1 MINLINIDQNNQKD
15 QLFKKLKFSFIYDL
29 FLIMLLE
36 LWRYYGLCDTER
48 IMASEEKLLIKAP
61 RSHKDGHLFVVSETA
76 VDWIEQYQHF
86 KGVTKSIIELL
97 NLISLR
103 GFRSKDGL
111 VSTTELIE
119 ATDGQLTRAAIQQRL
134 RTAVAIGLFKQIPVR
149 FEEGLAGKTMLH
161 QFVNPNQLISVLG
174 STSLITESVKQSEK
188 RKRSK
193 ALAQTQVNQ
202 RLLHEHGLNT
212 PPAMKDEA
220 EQFVVSPTNW
230 AGIIDQA
237 LAPPRTR
244 KSYQKSM
251 VSISGTRA
259 VIETRSSKNIMTV
272 DDLMTLFALFTL
284 TVQYHDHHQEDYQLN
299 AKYVPNKT
307 PLYITDILSLRG
319 KKDSGPARDSIRD
332 SIDRIEFTDF
342 QLHELTGRWLSE
354 NMPEGF
360 KSDRFRFLARTITA
374 SEEAPTEGSDGEIR
388 IKPNLYILVWEPSF
402 FEELMTK
409 DYFFLF
415 PPEIL
420 KQHTL
425 VFQLYSY
432 FRSRMSRRHTDTMML
447 SELNQKLARNIEWRR
462 FSMDLIR
469 ELRRLSN
476 DQNKIGDFNV
486 NLWGYHL
493 TISELIE
500 QDKVLDYQVAI
511 KCDVEEVLRYS
522 RAKTTNAGKRNMA
535 PTLPNPLR
543 NEMVS
548 KQRLQELSEIIDGE
562 FEPIQRKPSTPRGRL
577 GRRVKLRKHL
587 VEINADEITITLS
600 KYTSAEAL
608 ERSITAL
615 AAMTGHAPSSIRE
628 ECQELIDKLDW
639 LKVDDCV
646 VPYSTLSKVIELY
659 NTQHRN
665 KHLSIERLISG
676 LAVRRKV
683 CKLVYEEHID
693 DSVFR
698 ALDEVAI
705 GI

>member
-1 MINLINIDQNNQKD
+1 MTGN
-15 QLFKKLKFSFIYDL
+15 
-29 FLIMLLE
+29 
-36 LWRYYGLCDTER
+36 
-48 IMASEEKLLIKAP
+48 EKILIKAP
-61 RSHKDGHLFVVSETA
+61 RSHKDGHLFEVSESSA
-76 VDWIEQYQHF
+76 DWVEQYQHF
-86 KGVTKSIIELL
+86 KGVTKSILELL

-103 GFRSKDGL
+103 GFSSKDGF
-111 VSTTELIE
+111 VSTTEIVG
-119 ATDGQLTRAAIQQRL
+119 ATDGHLTRAALQQRL
-134 RTAVAIGLFKQIPVR
+134 RAAVNIGLFTQTPVR

-161 QFVNPNQLISVLG
+161 KFVNPNQLISVLG
-174 STSLITESVKQSEK
+174 ATSLVTEKVRQSEK
-188 RKRSK
+188 QKRSK
-193 ALAQTQVNQ
+193 ALAQTQVNK
-202 RLLHEHGLNT
+202 RLLNEHGLNT
-212 PPAMKDEA
+212 PPMMKDEA
-220 EQFVVSPTNW
+220 DQFIVSPTNW

-251 VSISGTRA
+251 VSISGTKA

-284 TVQYHDHHQEDYQLN
+284 TVQYHDHHKDQYQMDSVH
-299 AKYVPNKT
+299 VPNKT

-360 KSDRFRFLARTITA
+360 KSDRFRFIARTITA
-374 SEEAPTEGSDGEIR
+374 SEEAPVEGADGEIR

-402 FEELMTK
+402 YEELLTR

-432 FRSRMSRRHTDTMML
+432 FRSRMVRRHTDCMLL

-469 ELRRLSN
+469 ELKRLS
-476 DQNKIGDFNV
+476 DGKGAEDLFVV

-493 TISELIE
+493 TIETVIE
-500 QDKVLDYQVAI
+500 NGKVMDYQVDI

-522 RAKTTNAGKRNMA
+522 RARTTNAGKRNMA

-543 NEMVS
+543 NELVTR
-548 KQRLQELSEIIDGE
+548 QQLDELSGIIDGE
-562 FEPIQRKPSTPRGRL
+562 FEPIQRKAPSPRGNL
-577 GRRVKLRKHL
+577 GRRVKQKKHL

-600 KYTSAEAL
+600 KYTSPEAL

-615 AAMTGHAPSSIRE
+615 SAMTGHSYASIKE
-628 ECQELIDKLDW
+628 ECSEFIDKLDW
-639 LKVDDCV
+639 LRVEDDPI
-646 VPYSTLSKVIELY
+646 PYETLSKTVELF
-659 NTQHRN
+659 NGQN
-665 KHLSIERLISG
+665 NVKHLTIERLIAG

-683 CKLVYEEHID
+683 CRQIFEGHMDEM
-693 DSVFR
+693 VFR
-698 ALDEVAI
+698 ALDEMAI
-705 GI
+705 

>member
-1 MINLINIDQNNQKD
+1 MKP
-15 QLFKKLKFSFIYDL
+15 
-29 FLIMLLE
+29 
-36 LWRYYGLCDTER
+36 
-48 IMASEEKLLIKAP
+48 EEKLLIKA
-61 RSHKDGHLFVVSETA
+61 RSHKDGHLFEVSESA
-76 VDWIEQYQHF
+76 VEWIEQYQHF
-86 KGVTKSIIELL
+86 KGVTKSIVELL

-103 GFRSKDGL
+103 GFSSKDGY
-111 VSTTELIE
+111 VSTTEIVE
-119 ATDGQLTRAAIQQRL
+119 STDGQVTRAALQQRL
-134 RTAVAIGLFKQIPVR
+134 RAAVNIGLFTQIPVR

-161 QFVNPNQLISVLG
+161 RFVNPNQLISVLG
-174 STSLITESVKQSEK
+174 ATSLVTESVKQNEK
-188 RKRSK
+188 QKRSK
-193 ALAQTQVNQ
+193 ALAQTQVNK
-202 RLLHEHGLNT
+202 RLLNEHGLNT
-212 PPAMKDEA
+212 PPSMKDEA
-220 EQFVVSPTNW
+220 DQFIVSPTNW

-284 TVQYHDHHQEDYQLN
+284 TVQYHDHHQEDYQLD
-299 AKYVPNKT
+299 AKHTPNKT

-374 SEEAPTEGSDGEIR
+374 SEEAPTEGADGEIR

-402 FEELMTK
+402 YEELLTR

-432 FRSRMSRRHTDTMML
+432 FRSRMARRHSDCLLL
-447 SELNQKLARNIEWRR
+447 SELNQKLARNIDWRR

-469 ELRRLSN
+469 ELRKLGEADTN
-476 DQNKIGDFNV
+476 AEIFTV

-493 TISELIE
+493 TISSMIE
-500 QDKVLDYQVAI
+500 KGKVTDYQVDI
-511 KCDVEEVLRYS
+511 KCNAEEVLRYS
-522 RAKTTNAGKRNMA
+522 RARTTNAGKRNMA

-548 KQRLQELSEIIDGE
+548 KQKLDELAEIIDGE
-562 FEPIQRKPSTPRGRL
+562 FEPIQRKAPSPRGKL
-577 GRRVKLRKHL
+577 GRRVKLKKHS

-600 KYTSAEAL
+600 KYTSPEAL

-615 AAMTGHAPSSIRE
+615 SAMTGHSHNSIKE
-628 ECQELIDKLDW
+628 ECSELIEKLDW
-639 LKVDDCV
+639 LRVGEEV
-646 VPYSTLSKVIELY
+646 VQYETLSKMIELY
-659 NTQHRN
+659 NDRHSN

-683 CKLVYEEHID
+683 CKQVLEGHLD
-693 DSVFR
+693 DTVFR

-705 GI
+705 GN

>member
-1 MINLINIDQNNQKD
+1 MSTDDKI
-15 QLFKKLKFSFIYDL
+15 
-29 FLIMLLE
+29 
-36 LWRYYGLCDTER
+36 
-48 IMASEEKLLIKAP
+48 LIKLP
-61 RSHKDGHLFVVSETA
+61 RTHKGGHLFQVSEPA
-76 VDWIEQYQHF
+76 IEWIEQYPHF
-86 KGVTKSIIELL
+86 KGVTKSIVELL
-97 NLISLR
+97 NLIALQ
-103 GFRSKDGL
+103 GLRSKDGY
-111 VSTTELIE
+111 VSTTELID
-119 ATDGQLTRAAIQQRL
+119 ATEGVLTRAAIQQRL
-134 RTAVAIGLFKQIPVR
+134 RAAVSIGLFTQHRVK

-161 QFVNPNQLISVLG
+161 RFVNPNLLISALG
-174 STSLITESVKQSEK
+174 STSLVTETAKQTEK
-188 RKRSK
+188 QKRSK
-193 ALAQTQVNQ
+193 ALAQTQVNR
-202 RLLHEHGLNT
+202 RLLTEHGLNT

-220 EQFVVSPTNW
+220 DQFVVSPTNW

-244 KSYQKSM
+244 KNYQKSL

-284 TVQYHDHHQEDYQLN
+284 TVQYHDHHREAYQLHGV
-299 AKYVPNKT
+299 AAPNKT

-374 SEEAPTEGSDGEIR
+374 SEEAPTENADGEIR

-402 FEELMTK
+402 YEELMTR

-415 PPEIL
+415 PPEVL

-432 FRSRMSRRHTDTMML
+432 FRSRMSRRHTDTMLL

-469 ELRRLSN
+469 ELKKLSKGEGS
-476 DQNKIGDFNV
+476 DDHFLV

-493 TISELIE
+493 TIETINE
-500 QDKVLDYQVAI
+500 NDKVIDYQVDI
-511 KCDVEEVLRYS
+511 KCDVEEVLRFC
-522 RAKTTNAGKRNMA
+522 RARTTNAGKRNMA

-543 NEMVS
+543 NEMVT
-548 KQRLQELSEIIDGE
+548 KQQLDELSTVIDGE
-562 FEPIQRKPSTPRGRL
+562 FEPIQRKTGASKGKL
-577 GRRVKLRKHL
+577 GRRVKQRKHL
-587 VEINADEITITLS
+587 VEINADEITITLT
-600 KYTSAEAL
+600 KYTSQEAL

-615 AAMTGHAPSSIRE
+615 SAMTGHSPTSIKE
-628 ECQELIDKLDW
+628 ECQGLIEKLDW
-639 LKVDDCV
+639 LKVKDQV
-646 VPYSTLSKVIELY
+646 LPYETLSQLVELY
-659 NTQHRN
+659 NKQSDA
-665 KHLSIERLISG
+665 KHLTIERLIAG

-683 CKLVYEEHID
+683 CKQVLDGHLDEA
-693 DSVFR
+693 VFR
-698 ALDEVAI
+698 ALDEMSA
-705 GI
+705 

>member
-1 MINLINIDQNNQKD
+1 MK
-15 QLFKKLKFSFIYDL
+15 
-29 FLIMLLE
+29 
-36 LWRYYGLCDTER
+36 
-48 IMASEEKLLIKAP
+48 SENKILIKAP
-61 RSHKDGHLFVVSETA
+61 RSHKDGHLFEVSDSA
-76 VDWIEQYQHF
+76 IDWIEQYQHF
-86 KGVTKSIIELL
+86 KGVTKSILELL
-97 NLISLR
+97 NLISLQ
-103 GFRSKDGL
+103 GFSTKDGY
-111 VSTTELIE
+111 VSTTDLVD
-119 ATDGQLTRAAIQQRL
+119 ATGGQLTRAAIQQRL
-134 RTAVAIGLFKQIPVR
+134 RAAVNIGLFSQVPVK

-161 QFVNPNQLISVLG
+161 RFVNPSQLISVLG
-174 STSLITESVKQSEK
+174 ASSLVTETVKQTK
-188 RKRSK
+188 KKKRSK
-193 ALAQTQVNQ
+193 ALAQTKVNK
-202 RLLHEHGLNT
+202 LLLNEHGLNT
-212 PPAMKDEA
+212 PPAMRDEA
-220 EQFVVSPTNW
+220 DQFIVSPTNW

-244 KSYQKSM
+244 KNYQKSM

-284 TVQYHDHHQEDYQLN
+284 TVQYHEHHQIDYQLN
-299 AKYVPNKT
+299 AKQVPNKT

-360 KSDRFRFLARTITA
+360 KSDRFRFIARTITA
-374 SEEAPTEGSDGEIR
+374 SEEAPSEGADGAIR

-402 FEELMTK
+402 YEELLTR

-432 FRSRMSRRHTDTMML
+432 FRSRMARRHTDSLLL

-469 ELRRLSN
+469 ELKKLSKGKGTE
-476 DQNKIGDFNV
+476 DIFVV

-493 TISELIE
+493 TITELE
-500 QDKVLDYQVAI
+500 GKMGDYQVDI

-522 RAKTTNAGKRNMA
+522 RARTTNAGKRNMA

-543 NEMVS
+543 NEMIT
-548 KQRLQELSEIIDGE
+548 KQQLEEFSEIIDGE
-562 FEPIQRKPSTPRGRL
+562 FEPIQRKKTSSKGKL
-577 GRRVKLRKHL
+577 GRRVKQKKHS
-587 VEINADEITITLS
+587 VEINADELTITLT
-600 KYTSAEAL
+600 KYTSPEAL

-615 AAMTGHAPSSIRE
+615 SAMTGHSHHSIQE
-628 ECQELIDKLDW
+628 ECHELLEKLDW
-639 LKVDDCV
+639 LRVDGEV
-646 VPYSTLSKVIELY
+646 LPYETLSKTIELY
-659 NTQHRN
+659 NAHQEN

-676 LAVRRKV
+676 LAIRRKV
-683 CKLVYEEHID
+683 CKQVFEGHID
-693 DSVFR
+693 DSVYR
-698 ALDEVAI
+698 VLDEISV
-705 GI
+705 

>member
-1 MINLINIDQNNQKD
+1 MTGN
-15 QLFKKLKFSFIYDL
+15 
-29 FLIMLLE
+29 
-36 LWRYYGLCDTER
+36 
-48 IMASEEKLLIKAP
+48 EKILIKAP
-61 RSHKDGHLFVVSETA
+61 RSHKDGHLFEVSESSA
-76 VDWIEQYQHF
+76 DWVEQYQHF
-86 KGVTKSIIELL
+86 KGVTKSILELL

-103 GFRSKDGL
+103 GFSSKDGF
-111 VSTTELIE
+111 VSTTEIVG
-119 ATDGQLTRAAIQQRL
+119 ATDGQLTRAALQQRL
-134 RTAVAIGLFKQIPVR
+134 RAAVNIGLFTQTPVR

-161 QFVNPNQLISVLG
+161 KFVNPNQLISVLG
-174 STSLITESVKQSEK
+174 ATSLVTEKVRQSEK
-188 RKRSK
+188 QKRSK
-193 ALAQTQVNQ
+193 ALAQTQVNK
-202 RLLHEHGLNT
+202 RLLNEHGLNT
-212 PPAMKDEA
+212 PPMMKDEA
-220 EQFVVSPTNW
+220 DQFIVSPTNW

-251 VSISGTRA
+251 VSISGTKA

-284 TVQYHDHHQEDYQLN
+284 TVQYHDHHKDQYQMDSVH
-299 AKYVPNKT
+299 VPNKT

-360 KSDRFRFLARTITA
+360 KSDRFRFIARTITA
-374 SEEAPTEGSDGEIR
+374 SEEAPVEGADGEIR

-402 FEELMTK
+402 YEELLTR

-432 FRSRMSRRHTDTMML
+432 FRSRMVRRHTDCMLL

-469 ELRRLSN
+469 ELKRLS
-476 DQNKIGDFNV
+476 DGKGAEDLFVV

-493 TISELIE
+493 TIETVIE
-500 QDKVLDYQVAI
+500 NGKVMDYQVDI

-522 RAKTTNAGKRNMA
+522 RARTTNAGKRNMA

-543 NEMVS
+543 NELVTR
-548 KQRLQELSEIIDGE
+548 QQLDELSGIIDGE
-562 FEPIQRKPSTPRGRL
+562 FEPIQRKAPSPRGNL
-577 GRRVKLRKHL
+577 GRRVKQKKHL

-600 KYTSAEAL
+600 KYTSPEAL

-615 AAMTGHAPSSIRE
+615 SAMTGHSYASIKE
-628 ECQELIDKLDW
+628 ECSEFIDKLDW
-639 LKVDDCV
+639 LRVEDDPI
-646 VPYSTLSKVIELY
+646 PYETLSKTVELF
-659 NTQHRN
+659 NGQN
-665 KHLSIERLISG
+665 NVKHLTIERLIAG

-683 CKLVYEEHID
+683 CRQIFEGHMDEM
-693 DSVFR
+693 VFR
-698 ALDEVAI
+698 ALDEMAI
-705 GI
+705 

>member
-1 MINLINIDQNNQKD
+1 M
-15 QLFKKLKFSFIYDL
+15 S
-29 FLIMLLE
+29 
-36 LWRYYGLCDTER
+36 
-48 IMASEEKLLIKAP
+48 SEEKVLIKAP
-61 RSHKDGHLFVVSETA
+61 RSHKDGHLFAVSETA

-86 KGVTKSIIELL
+86 KGVTKSIVELL

-103 GFRSKDGL
+103 GFRSQDGY

-134 RTAVAIGLFKQIPVR
+134 RAAVNIGLFSQIPVR

-161 QFVNPNQLISVLG
+161 KFVNPNQLISVLG
-174 STSLITESVKQSEK
+174 STSLVTESVKQTEK
-188 RKRSK
+188 KKRSK
-193 ALAQTQVNQ
+193 ALAQTQVNK
-202 RLLHEHGLNT
+202 RLLNEHGLNT

-220 EQFVVSPTNW
+220 DQFVVSPTNW

-244 KSYQKSM
+244 KNYQKSM

-284 TVQYHDHHQEDYQLN
+284 TVQYHDHHQEDYQLD
-299 AKYVPNKT
+299 AKQAPNKT

-374 SEEAPTEGSDGEIR
+374 SEEAPTEGADGEIR

-402 FEELMTK
+402 YEELLTR

-432 FRSRMSRRHTDTMML
+432 FRSRMARRHTDTMLL

-469 ELRRLSN
+469 ELKKLSEGKGT
-476 DQNKIGDFNV
+476 DDLFAV

-493 TISELIE
+493 MIKTILEKG
-500 QDKVLDYQVAI
+500 KVKDYEVDI

-522 RAKTTNAGKRNMA
+522 RARTTNAGKRNMA

-548 KQRLQELSEIIDGE
+548 KQKLEELSEIIDGE
-562 FEPIQRKPSTPRGRL
+562 FEPIQRKSPSPRGKL

-600 KYTSAEAL
+600 KYTSPEAL

-615 AAMTGHAPSSIRE
+615 AAMTGHSYSSINE
-628 ECQELIDKLDW
+628 ECVELIDKLDY
-639 LKVDDCV
+639 LRVGEAAL
-646 VPYSTLSKVIELY
+646 PYETLSKVIELY
-659 NTQHRN
+659 NSQSEN

-683 CKLVYEEHID
+683 CKQVFDGHLDET
-693 DSVFR
+693 VFR
-698 ALDEVAI
+698 ALDEVAV
-705 GI
+705 

>member
-1 MINLINIDQNNQKD
+1 MKP
-15 QLFKKLKFSFIYDL
+15 
-29 FLIMLLE
+29 
-36 LWRYYGLCDTER
+36 
-48 IMASEEKLLIKAP
+48 EEKLLIKA
-61 RSHKDGHLFVVSETA
+61 RSHKDGHLFEVSETA
-76 VDWIEQYQHF
+76 VEWIEQYQHF
-86 KGVTKSIIELL
+86 KGVTKSIVELL

-103 GFRSKDGL
+103 GFSSKDGY
-111 VSTTELIE
+111 VSTTEIIE
-119 ATDGQLTRAAIQQRL
+119 STDGQVTRAALQQRL
-134 RTAVAIGLFKQIPVR
+134 RAAVNIGLFKQLPVR

-161 QFVNPNQLISVLG
+161 RFVNPNQLISVLG
-174 STSLITESVKQSEK
+174 ATSLVTESVKQNEK
-188 RKRSK
+188 QKRSK
-193 ALAQTQVNQ
+193 ALAQTKVNK
-202 RLLHEHGLNT
+202 RLLNEHGLNT
-212 PPAMKDEA
+212 PPTMKDEA
-220 EQFVVSPTNW
+220 DQFIVSPTNW

-284 TVQYHDHHQEDYQLN
+284 TVQYHDHHQDDYHLD
-299 AKYVPNKT
+299 AKHTPNKT

-402 FEELMTK
+402 YEELLTR

-425 VFQLYSY
+425 VFQMYSY
-432 FRSRMSRRHTDTMML
+432 FRSRMARRHTDCMLL
-447 SELNQKLARNIEWRR
+447 SELNQKLARNIDWRR

-469 ELRRLSN
+469 ELRKLGEVGEQE
-476 DQNKIGDFNV
+476 DTFLV

-493 TISELIE
+493 TITSLIE
-500 QDKVLDYQVAI
+500 KGKTTDYQVDI
-511 KCDVEEVLRYS
+511 KCNVEEVLRYS
-522 RAKTTNAGKRNMA
+522 RARTTNAGKRNMA

-548 KQRLQELSEIIDGE
+548 KQKLEELSEI
-562 FEPIQRKPSTPRGRL
+562 
-577 GRRVKLRKHL
+577 
-587 VEINADEITITLS
+587 
-600 KYTSAEAL
+600 
-608 ERSITAL
+608 
-615 AAMTGHAPSSIRE
+615 
-628 ECQELIDKLDW
+628 
-639 LKVDDCV
+639 
-646 VPYSTLSKVIELY
+646 
-659 NTQHRN
+659 
-665 KHLSIERLISG
+665 
-676 LAVRRKV
+676 
-683 CKLVYEEHID
+683 
-693 DSVFR
+693 
-698 ALDEVAI
+698 
-705 GI
+705 

>member
-1 MINLINIDQNNQKD
+1 MTANDKI
-15 QLFKKLKFSFIYDL
+15 
-29 FLIMLLE
+29 
-36 LWRYYGLCDTER
+36 
-48 IMASEEKLLIKAP
+48 LIKSP
-61 RSHKDGHLFVVSETA
+61 RNHKDGHLFQVSEA
-76 VDWIEQYQHF
+76 IIDWVEQYQHF
-86 KGVTKSIIELL
+86 KGVTKSIVELL
-97 NLISLR
+97 NLISLK
-103 GFRSKDGL
+103 GLSSKDGL

-134 RTAVAIGLFKQIPVR
+134 RAAVNIGLFTQIPVK

-161 QFVNPNQLISVLG
+161 KFVNPSQLISILG
-174 STSLITESVKQSEK
+174 STSLVTESVKQTEK
-188 RKRSK
+188 QKRSK

-202 RLLHEHGLNT
+202 RLLHEHGLNN

-220 EQFVVSPTNW
+220 DQFVVSPTNW

-244 KSYQKSM
+244 KNYQKSM
-251 VSISGTRA
+251 VYISGTKA

-284 TVQYHDHHQEDYQLN
+284 TVQYHDHHREEYHLN
-299 AKYVPNKT
+299 AKQIPNKT

-342 QLHELTGRWLSE
+342 QLHELAGRWLSE

-374 SEEAPTEGSDGEIR
+374 SEEAPVEGNDGRIH

-402 FEELMTK
+402 YEELLTR

-432 FRSRMSRRHTDTMML
+432 FRSRMARRHTESMLL

-469 ELRRLSN
+469 ELKKLSEGG
-476 DQNKIGDFNV
+476 GDGPIFIV

-493 TISELIE
+493 TLTPL
-500 QDKVLDYQVAI
+500 QAKDKIADYQVDI
-511 KCDVEEVLRYS
+511 KCDAEEVLRFS
-522 RAKTTNAGKRNMA
+522 RARTTNAGKRNMA

-543 NEMVS
+543 HEMVS
-548 KQRLQELSEIIDGE
+548 KQQLNELSSIIDGE
-562 FEPIQRKPSTPRGRL
+562 FEPIQKKAPSPRGNL

-587 VEINADEITITLS
+587 VEINADEFTITLS
-600 KYTSAEAL
+600 KYTSSEAL
-608 ERSITAL
+608 ERSIAAL
-615 AAMTGHAPSSIRE
+615 SAMTGHPPSSVKE
-628 ECQELIDKLDW
+628 ECLELIKKLEW
-639 LKVDDCV
+639 LKVGNETIS
-646 VPYSTLSKVIELY
+646 YEMLSQVIELY
-659 NTQHRN
+659 NNQYSNR
-665 KHLSIERLISG
+665 HLSIERLIAA

-683 CKLVYEEHID
+683 CKQILEGHMDET
-693 DSVFR
+693 VFN
-698 ALDEVAI
+698 ALDEASLEI
-705 GI
+705 

>member
-1 MINLINIDQNNQKD
+1 MQK
-15 QLFKKLKFSFIYDL
+15 I
-29 FLIMLLE
+29 
-36 LWRYYGLCDTER
+36 
-48 IMASEEKLLIKAP
+48 LIKAP
-61 RSHKDGHLFVVSETA
+61 RSHKDGHMFEVSEAA
-76 VDWIEQYQHF
+76 VDWIEQYQYF

-103 GFRSKDGL
+103 SFTSKDGY
-111 VSTTELIE
+111 VSTTDIVE
-119 ATDGQLTRAAIQQRL
+119 ATEGQLTRAALQQRL
-134 RTAVAIGLFKQIPVR
+134 RAAVNIGLFSQTPVR

-161 QFVNPNQLISVLG
+161 KFVNPNQLISVLG
-174 STSLITESVKQSEK
+174 ATSLITESAKFNEKQ
-188 RKRSK
+188 KRSK
-193 ALAQTQVNQ
+193 ALAQTKVNK
-202 RLLHEHGLNT
+202 RLLNEHGLNT
-212 PPAMKDEA
+212 PPSMKDEA
-220 EQFVVSPTNW
+220 DQFVVSPTNW

-284 TVQYHDHHQEDYQLN
+284 TVQYHDHHQDDYHLD
-299 AKYVPNKT
+299 AKPTPNKT

-402 FEELMTK
+402 YEELMTR

-420 KQHTL
+420 RQHTL

-432 FRSRMSRRHTDTMML
+432 FRTRMARRHTDSMLL

-462 FSMDLIR
+462 FSMDLVR
-469 ELRRLSN
+469 ELKRLSEGKKS
-476 DQNKIGDFNV
+476 DDLFVV

-493 TISELIE
+493 TIETIE
-500 QDKVLDYQVAI
+500 EKGKPTDYQVDI

-522 RAKTTNAGKRNMA
+522 RARTTNAGKRNMA

-548 KQRLQELSEIIDGE
+548 KQKLEELSEIIDGE
-562 FEPIQRKPSTPRGRL
+562 FEPIQRKSPSPRGKL
-577 GRRVKLRKHL
+577 GRRVKQRKHL

-600 KYTSAEAL
+600 KYTSPEAL
-608 ERSITAL
+608 ERSIMAL
-615 AAMTGHAPSSIRE
+615 AAMTGHSPNSIKD
-628 ECQELIDKLDW
+628 ECSELIDKLDW
-639 LKVDDCV
+639 LRVGEQV
-646 VPYSTLSKVIELY
+646 IPYETLSKMIELY
-659 NTQHRN
+659 NTQSEN

-676 LAVRRKV
+676 LAVRRKI
-683 CKLVYEEHID
+683 CKQVFDGHLDEA
-693 DSVFR
+693 VFR

>member
-1 MINLINIDQNNQKD
+1 MN
-15 QLFKKLKFSFIYDL
+15 
-29 FLIMLLE
+29 
-36 LWRYYGLCDTER
+36 
-48 IMASEEKLLIKAP
+48 SETKILIKAP
-61 RSHKDGHLFVVSETA
+61 RSHKDGHLFEVSEA
-76 VDWIEQYQHF
+76 AIDWVEQYQHF
-86 KGVTKSIIELL
+86 KGVTKSIVELL

-103 GFRSKDGL
+103 GFRSQDGL
-111 VSTTELIE
+111 VSTTELII
-119 ATDGQLTRAAIQQRL
+119 ATDGKLTRAAIQQRL
-134 RTAVAIGLFKQIPVR
+134 RAAVSIGLFQQTPVR

-161 QFVNPNQLISVLG
+161 RFVNPNQLISVLG
-174 STSLITESVKQSEK
+174 ATSLVTETVKQTEK
-188 RKRSK
+188 QKRSK
-193 ALAQTQVNQ
+193 ALAQTQVNK
-202 RLLHEHGLNT
+202 RLLNEYGLNT

-220 EQFVVSPTNW
+220 DQFVVSPTNW

-244 KSYQKSM
+244 KNYQKTM

-284 TVQYHDHHQEDYQLN
+284 TVQYHDHHQHQYQLD
-299 AKYVPNKT
+299 AKHAPNKT

-360 KSDRFRFLARTITA
+360 KSDRFRFIARTITA
-374 SEEAPTEGSDGEIR
+374 SEEAPTEGADGEIR

-402 FEELMTK
+402 YEELLTR

-420 KQHTL
+420 RQHTL

-432 FRSRMSRRHTDTMML
+432 FRSRMARRHSDMMML
-447 SELNQKLARNIEWRR
+447 SDLNQKLARNIEWRR

-469 ELRRLSN
+469 ELRKLS
-476 DQNKIGDFNV
+476 DGDGSDDLFAV

-493 TISELIE
+493 TISTVISKGKI
-500 QDKVLDYQVAI
+500 QDYQI
-511 KCDVEEVLRYS
+511 DIQCDVEEVLRYS
-522 RAKTTNAGKRNMA
+522 RARTTNAGKRNMA
-535 PTLPNPLR
+535 PTMPNPLR

-548 KQRLQELSEIIDGE
+548 RQRLDELSQIIDGE
-562 FEPIQRKPSTPRGRL
+562 FEPIQRKERSPKGNL

-600 KYTSAEAL
+600 KYTSPEAL
-608 ERSITAL
+608 ERSIGAL
-615 AAMTGHAPSSIRE
+615 SAMTGHSPNSIKE
-628 ECQELIDKLDW
+628 ECLELIEKLDW
-639 LKVDDCV
+639 LKVGKEV
-646 VPYSTLSKVIELY
+646 IPYETLSRIVELY
-659 NTQHRN
+659 NDQSNN
-665 KHLSIERLISG
+665 KHLSIERLLAG

-683 CKLVYEEHID
+683 CKQVYEGHID
-693 DSVFR
+693 ETVFR
-698 ALDEVAI
+698 ALDEVAV
-705 GI
+705 

>member
-1 MINLINIDQNNQKD
+1 MDPKQKV
-15 QLFKKLKFSFIYDL
+15 
-29 FLIMLLE
+29 
-36 LWRYYGLCDTER
+36 
-48 IMASEEKLLIKAP
+48 LIKAP
-61 RSHKDGHLFVVSETA
+61 RSHKDGHLFEVSETA

-86 KGVTKSIIELL
+86 KGVTKSIVELL

-103 GFRSKDGL
+103 GFGSKDGF

-119 ATDGQLTRAAIQQRL
+119 ATDGKLTRAAIQQRL
-134 RTAVAIGLFKQIPVR
+134 RAAVNIGLFYRHPVK
-149 FEEGLAGKTMLH
+149 FEYGLAGKTMLH
-161 QFVNPNQLISVLG
+161 QFVNPSSLISALG
-174 STSLITESVKQSEK
+174 ATSLVTESVKQTQK
-188 RKRSK
+188 KKRSK
-193 ALAQTQVNQ
+193 ALAQTQVNK
-202 RLLHEHGLNT
+202 RLLNEHGLNI
-212 PPAMKDEA
+212 PPALKDEA
-220 EQFVVSPTNW
+220 DQFVVSPTNW

-259 VIETRSSKNIMTV
+259 IIETRSSKNIMTV

-284 TVQYHDHHQEDYQLN
+284 TVQYHEHHQDHYHLDAVQ
-299 AKYVPNKT
+299 APNKT

-374 SEEAPTEGSDGEIR
+374 SEEAPTEGADGEIR
-388 IKPNLYILVWEPSF
+388 IKPNLYILAWEPSF
-402 FEELMTK
+402 YEELLTR

-432 FRSRMSRRHTDTMML
+432 FRSRMSRRHTDTMLL

-469 ELRRLSN
+469 ELKKLAEP
-476 DQNKIGDFNV
+476 DPQADHFTV

-493 TISELIE
+493 TIDSLYKKG
-500 QDKVLDYQVAI
+500 KVSDYQVDI
-511 KCDVEEVLRYS
+511 KCDVEEVLRFS
-522 RAKTTNAGKRNMA
+522 RARMTNAGKRNMA

-543 NEMVS
+543 NEIVS
-548 KQRLQELSEIIDGE
+548 KQKLAELSEIIDGE
-562 FEPIQRKPSTPRGRL
+562 FEPIQRKTAKPKGKL

-600 KYTSAEAL
+600 KYTSSEAL

-615 AAMTGHAPSSIRE
+615 SAMTGHPYTSIKD
-628 ECQELIDKLDW
+628 ECQELIDKLDY
-639 LKVDDCV
+639 LRVGEQV
-646 VPYSTLSKVIELY
+646 IQYEALSRLVELY
-659 NTQHRN
+659 NSQGNN

-676 LAVRRKV
+676 LAVRRKI
-683 CKLVYEEHID
+683 CKLVFDGHID
-693 DSVFR
+693 ESVYR
-698 ALDEVAI
+698 AMDDVAI
-705 GI
+705 

>member
-1 MINLINIDQNNQKD
+1 M
-15 QLFKKLKFSFIYDL
+15 S
-29 FLIMLLE
+29 
-36 LWRYYGLCDTER
+36 
-48 IMASEEKLLIKAP
+48 SEEKLLIKSP
-61 RSHKDGHLFVVSETA
+61 RSHKGGHLFEVSEAA
-76 VDWIEQYQHF
+76 VGWVEQYQHF
-86 KGVTKSIIELL
+86 KGVTKSIVELL
-97 NLISLR
+97 NLISLQ
-103 GFRSKDGL
+103 GFRSKDGY
-111 VSTTELIE
+111 VSTTELID
-119 ATDGQLTRAAIQQRL
+119 ATDGQITRAAIQQRL
-134 RTAVAIGLFKQIPVR
+134 RAAVTIGLFKQIPVR

-161 QFVNPNQLISVLG
+161 QFVNPNLLISVLG
-174 STSLITESVKQSEK
+174 STSLVTESVKQNEK
-188 RKRSK
+188 QKRSK
-193 ALAQTQVNQ
+193 ALAQTQVNK
-202 RLLHEHGLNT
+202 RLLNEHGLNI
-212 PPAMKDEA
+212 PPTMKDEA
-220 EQFVVSPTNW
+220 DQFIVSPTNW

-244 KSYQKSM
+244 KNYQKSM

-284 TVQYHDHHQEDYQLN
+284 TVQYHDHHREDYQLE
-299 AKYVPNKT
+299 AQAAPNKT

-374 SEEAPTEGSDGEIR
+374 SEEAPTENADGEIR

-402 FEELMTK
+402 YEELMTR

-432 FRSRMSRRHTDTMML
+432 FRTRMSRRHTDVML
-447 SELNQKLARNIEWRR
+447 LTELNQKLARNIEWRR

-469 ELRRLSN
+469 ELKKLSEGKGD
-476 DQNKIGDFNV
+476 DQLFVV

-493 TISELIE
+493 TITSMIE
-500 QDKVLDYQVAI
+500 KDKVTDYQVDI
-511 KCDVEEVLRYS
+511 KCDAEEVLRYS
-522 RAKTTNAGKRNMA
+522 RARTTNAGKRNMA

-543 NEMVS
+543 HEMVS
-548 KQRLQELSEIIDGE
+548 KQKLAELSEIIDGE
-562 FEPIQRKPSTPRGRL
+562 FEPIQRKAPSPRGRL

-600 KYTSAEAL
+600 KYTSEEAL
-608 ERSITAL
+608 ERGITAL
-615 AAMTGHAPSSIRE
+615 AAMTGHSHSSIKE
-628 ECQELIDKLDW
+628 ECIELLDKLDW
-639 LKVDDCV
+639 LRVGE
-646 VPYSTLSKVIELY
+646 VPLPYETLSKLVELY
-659 NTQHRN
+659 NQQSEN

-683 CKLVYEEHID
+683 CKQVFDGHLDET
-693 DSVFR
+693 VFR
-698 ALDEVAI
+698 ALDEVAV
-705 GI
+705 

>member
-1 MINLINIDQNNQKD
+1 MNSD
-15 QLFKKLKFSFIYDL
+15 
-29 FLIMLLE
+29 
-36 LWRYYGLCDTER
+36 
-48 IMASEEKLLIKAP
+48 EKILIKAP
-61 RSHKDGHLFVVSETA
+61 RSHKDGHLFEISEAA
-76 VDWIEQYQHF
+76 VDWVEQYQHF
-86 KGVTKSIIELL
+86 KGVTKSIVELL

-103 GFRSKDGL
+103 GFRSQDGL

-134 RTAVAIGLFKQIPVR
+134 RAAVSIGLFKQIPVK

-161 QFVNPNQLISVLG
+161 KFVNPNQLISVLG
-174 STSLITESVKQSEK
+174 STSLVTESVKQTEK

-193 ALAQTQVNQ
+193 ALAQTQVNK
-202 RLLHEHGLNT
+202 RLLNEHGLNI

-220 EQFVVSPTNW
+220 DQFVVSPTNW

-259 VIETRSSKNIMTV
+259 IIETRSSKNIMTV

-299 AKYVPNKT
+299 TTHTPNKT

-360 KSDRFRFLARTITA
+360 KSDRFRFIARTITA
-374 SEEAPTEGSDGEIR
+374 SEEAPTEGADGEIR

-402 FEELMTK
+402 YEELLTR

-432 FRSRMSRRHTDTMML
+432 FRSRMSRRHTDSMLL
-447 SELNQKLARNIEWRR
+447 SELNQKLGRNIEWRR

-469 ELRRLSN
+469 ELKRLSEGKGN
-476 DQNKIGDFNV
+476 DEIFIV

-493 TISELIE
+493 TVTAITEKNKIT
-500 QDKVLDYQVAI
+500 DYQVDI

-522 RAKTTNAGKRNMA
+522 RARTTNAGKRNMA

-543 NEMVS
+543 NEIVS
-548 KQRLQELSEIIDGE
+548 KQKLEELAEIIDGE
-562 FEPIQRKPSTPRGRL
+562 FEPIQRKAPSPKGKL
-577 GRRVKLRKHL
+577 GRRVKQRKHL

-600 KYTSAEAL
+600 KYTSPEAL

-615 AAMTGHAPSSIRE
+615 SAMTGHSPSSIKE
-628 ECQELIDKLDW
+628 ECIELIDKLDW
-639 LKVDDCV
+639 LRVSGEII
-646 VPYSTLSKVIELY
+646 PYETLSKLIELY
-659 NTQHRN
+659 NTQNEN

-683 CKLVYEEHID
+683 CKQVYDGHLDE
-693 DSVFR
+693 SVFR

>member
-1 MINLINIDQNNQKD
+1 M
-15 QLFKKLKFSFIYDL
+15 
-29 FLIMLLE
+29 
-36 LWRYYGLCDTER
+36 
-48 IMASEEKLLIKAP
+48 MADEKILIKAP
-61 RSHKDGHLFVVSETA
+61 RSHKDGHLFEVHESSA
-76 VDWIEQYQHF
+76 DWVEQYQHF
-86 KGVTKSIIELL
+86 KGVTKSILELL

-103 GFRSKDGL
+103 GFSSKDGL
-111 VSTTELIE
+111 VSTTEIVA
-119 ATDGQLTRAAIQQRL
+119 ATDGQLTRAALQQRL
-134 RTAVAIGLFKQIPVR
+134 RAAVGIGLFTQTPVR

-161 QFVNPNQLISVLG
+161 KFVNPNQLISALG
-174 STSLITESVKQSEK
+174 ATSLVTEKVRQSEK
-188 RKRSK
+188 QKRSK
-193 ALAQTQVNQ
+193 ALAQTQVNK
-202 RLLHEHGLNT
+202 RLLNEHGLNT
-212 PPAMKDEA
+212 PPMMKDEA
-220 EQFVVSPTNW
+220 DQFVVSPTNW

-251 VSISGTRA
+251 VSISGTKA

-284 TVQYHDHHQEDYQLN
+284 TVQYHDHHKDQYHMD
-299 AKYVPNKT
+299 AAHVPNKT

-360 KSDRFRFLARTITA
+360 KSDRFRFIARTITA
-374 SEEAPTEGSDGEIR
+374 SEEAPVEGADGEIR

-402 FEELMTK
+402 YEELLTR

-425 VFQLYSY
+425 VFQLYSF
-432 FRSRMSRRHTDTMML
+432 FRSRMVRKHTDCMLL

-469 ELRRLSN
+469 ELKRLS
-476 DQNKIGDFNV
+476 DGKGTEDLFVV

-493 TISELIE
+493 TIETMIQSG
-500 QDKVLDYQVAI
+500 KVTDYQIDI

-522 RAKTTNAGKRNMA
+522 RARTTNAGKRNMA

-543 NEMVS
+543 NEMVTR
-548 KQRLQELSEIIDGE
+548 QQLDELSGIIDGE
-562 FEPIQRKPSTPRGRL
+562 FEPIQRKAPSPRGNL
-577 GRRVKLRKHL
+577 GRRVKQKKHL

-600 KYTSAEAL
+600 KYTSPEAL

-615 AAMTGHAPSSIRE
+615 SAMTGHSYASIKE
-628 ECQELIDKLDW
+628 ECSEFIDKLDY
-639 LKVDDCV
+639 LRVGEAPL
-646 VPYSTLSKVIELY
+646 PYETLSKTVELY
-659 NTQHRN
+659 NGQN
-665 KHLSIERLISG
+665 DIKHLTIERLIAG

-683 CKLVYEEHID
+683 CRQVFEGHVD
-693 DSVFR
+693 DMVIR
-698 ALDEVAI
+698 ALDEMAI
-705 GI
+705 

>member
-1 MINLINIDQNNQKD
+1 MTAD
-15 QLFKKLKFSFIYDL
+15 
-29 FLIMLLE
+29 
-36 LWRYYGLCDTER
+36 
-48 IMASEEKLLIKAP
+48 EKILIKAP
-61 RSHKDGHLFVVSETA
+61 RSHKDGHLFEVHESSA
-76 VDWIEQYQHF
+76 DWVEQYQHF
-86 KGVTKSIIELL
+86 KGVTKSILELL

-103 GFRSKDGL
+103 GFSSKDGL
-111 VSTTELIE
+111 VSTTEIVE
-119 ATDGQLTRAAIQQRL
+119 ATDGQLTRAALQQRL
-134 RTAVAIGLFKQIPVR
+134 RAAVNIGLFTQTPVR

-161 QFVNPNQLISVLG
+161 KFVNPNQLISALG
-174 STSLITESVKQSEK
+174 STSLVTEKVRQNEKQ
-188 RKRSK
+188 KRSK
-193 ALAQTQVNQ
+193 ALAQTQVNK
-202 RLLHEHGLNT
+202 RLLNEHGLNT
-212 PPAMKDEA
+212 PPMMKDEA
-220 EQFVVSPTNW
+220 DQFVVSPTNW

-251 VSISGTRA
+251 VSISGTKA

-284 TVQYHDHHQEDYQLN
+284 TVQYHDHHKDQYHMD
-299 AKYVPNKT
+299 AAHVPNKT

-374 SEEAPTEGSDGEIR
+374 SEEAPTEGADGEIR

-402 FEELMTK
+402 YEELLTR

-425 VFQLYSY
+425 VFQLYSF
-432 FRSRMSRRHTDTMML
+432 FRSRMVRRHTDCMLL

-469 ELRRLSN
+469 ELKRLSEGAGS
-476 DQNKIGDFNV
+476 DDHFVV

-493 TISELIE
+493 TIEAMIE
-500 QDKVLDYQVAI
+500 NDKVMDYQIDI

-522 RAKTTNAGKRNMA
+522 RARTTNAGKRNMA

-543 NEMVS
+543 NEMVTR
-548 KQRLQELSEIIDGE
+548 QQLDELSGIIDGE
-562 FEPIQRKPSTPRGRL
+562 FEPIQRKAPSPRGNL
-577 GRRVKLRKHL
+577 GRRVKQKKHL

-600 KYTSAEAL
+600 KYTSPEAL

-615 AAMTGHAPSSIRE
+615 SAMTGHSYASIKE
-628 ECQELIDKLDW
+628 ECSDFIEKLDF
-639 LKVDDCV
+639 LRVGDAPL
-646 VPYSTLSKVIELY
+646 PYETLSKTVELF
-659 NTQHRN
+659 NSQN
-665 KHLSIERLISG
+665 DVKHLTIERLIAG

-683 CKLVYEEHID
+683 CRQIFEGHMDEM
-693 DSVFR
+693 VFR
-698 ALDEVAI
+698 ALDEMAI
-705 GI
+705 

>member
-1 MINLINIDQNNQKD
+1 MGQDNKV
-15 QLFKKLKFSFIYDL
+15 
-29 FLIMLLE
+29 
-36 LWRYYGLCDTER
+36 
-48 IMASEEKLLIKAP
+48 LIKAP
-61 RSHKDGHLFVVSETA
+61 RSHKDGHLFEVSENA

-86 KGVTKSIIELL
+86 KGVTKSIVELL
-97 NLISLR
+97 NLISLHSL
-103 GFRSKDGL
+103 RSQDGL

-119 ATDGQLTRAAIQQRL
+119 ATEGQVTRAAIQQRL
-134 RTAVAIGLFKQIPVR
+134 RAAVNIGLFTQVAVK
-149 FEEGLAGKTMLH
+149 FEHGLAGKTMLH
-161 QFVNPNQLISVLG
+161 KFVNPNQLISVLG
-174 STSLITESVKQSEK
+174 ATSLVTESVKLSQK
-188 RKRSK
+188 KKRSK
-193 ALAQTQVNQ
+193 ALAQTKVNK
-202 RLLHEHGLNT
+202 RLLNEHGLNT

-220 EQFVVSPTNW
+220 DQFVVSPTNW

-251 VSISGTRA
+251 VSISGTKA

-284 TVQYHDHHQEDYQLN
+284 TVQYHDHHQDHYHIDAVQ
-299 AKYVPNKT
+299 APNKT

-374 SEEAPTEGSDGEIR
+374 SEEAPVEGADGEIR

-402 FEELMTK
+402 YDELLTR

-420 KQHTL
+420 RQHTL

-432 FRSRMSRRHTDTMML
+432 FRSRMSRRHSDSMLL

-469 ELRRLSN
+469 ELRKLSE
-476 DQNKIGDFNV
+476 DKSTEDLFIV

-493 TISELIE
+493 TVSTIKKKG
-500 QDKVLDYQVAI
+500 KVADYQVDI

-548 KQRLQELSEIIDGE
+548 KQKLDELSTIIDGE
-562 FEPIQRKPSTPRGRL
+562 FEPIQRKSPSPKGKL

-600 KYTSAEAL
+600 KYTSPEAL

-615 AAMTGHAPSSIRE
+615 AAMTGHPYNSIKSECE
-628 ECQELIDKLDW
+628 ELVEKLDY
-639 LKVDDCV
+639 LRVADGV
-646 VPYSTLSKVIELY
+646 ISYESLSKLVELY
-659 NTQHRN
+659 NGKTDS

-683 CKLVYEEHID
+683 CKQVYEGHID
-693 DSVFR
+693 DTVYKV
-698 ALDEVAI
+698 LEDMAI
-705 GI
+705 

>member
-1 MINLINIDQNNQKD
+1 MKP
-15 QLFKKLKFSFIYDL
+15 
-29 FLIMLLE
+29 
-36 LWRYYGLCDTER
+36 
-48 IMASEEKLLIKAP
+48 EEKLLIKA
-61 RSHKDGHLFVVSETA
+61 RSHKDGHLFEVSESA
-76 VDWIEQYQHF
+76 VEWIEQYQHF
-86 KGVTKSIIELL
+86 KGVTKSIVELL

-103 GFRSKDGL
+103 GFSSKDGY
-111 VSTTELIE
+111 VSTTEIVE
-119 ATDGQLTRAAIQQRL
+119 STDGQVTRAALQQRL
-134 RTAVAIGLFKQIPVR
+134 RAAVNIGLFTQVPVR

-161 QFVNPNQLISVLG
+161 RFVNPSQLVSVLG
-174 STSLITESVKQSEK
+174 ATSLMTESVKQNEK
-188 RKRSK
+188 QKRSK
-193 ALAQTQVNQ
+193 ALAQTKVNK
-202 RLLHEHGLNT
+202 RLLNEHGLNT
-212 PPAMKDEA
+212 PPTMKDEA
-220 EQFVVSPTNW
+220 DQFIVSPTNW

-244 KSYQKSM
+244 KNYQKSM

-284 TVQYHDHHQEDYQLN
+284 TVQYHDHHQEDYQLD
-299 AKYVPNKT
+299 ARYTPNKT

-374 SEEAPTEGSDGEIR
+374 SEEAPTEGADGEIR

-402 FEELMTK
+402 YEELLTR

-425 VFQLYSY
+425 VFQVYSY
-432 FRSRMSRRHTDTMML
+432 FRSRMARRHSDSMLL
-447 SELNQKLARNIEWRR
+447 SELNQKLARNIDWRR

-469 ELRRLSN
+469 ELRKLGEVNS
-476 DQNKIGDFNV
+476 DEPVFLV

-493 TISELIE
+493 TIHSMFEKG
-500 QDKVLDYQVAI
+500 KVVDYQVDI
-511 KCDVEEVLRYS
+511 KCNAEEVLKYS
-522 RAKTTNAGKRNMA
+522 RARTTNAGKRNMA

-548 KQRLQELSEIIDGE
+548 KQKLDELAEIIDGE
-562 FEPIQRKPSTPRGRL
+562 FEPIQRKAPSPRGKL
-577 GRRVKLRKHL
+577 GRRVKLKKHS

-600 KYTSAEAL
+600 KYTSPEAL

-615 AAMTGHAPSSIRE
+615 SAMTGHSHNSIKE
-628 ECQELIDKLDW
+628 ECSELIEKLDW
-639 LKVDDCV
+639 LRVESE
-646 VPYSTLSKVIELY
+646 PLHYETLSKLIELY
-659 NTQHRN
+659 NTRNTN

-683 CKLVYEEHID
+683 CKQVFEGHLDET
-693 DSVFR
+693 VFR

-705 GI
+705 GH

>member
-1 MINLINIDQNNQKD
+1 M
-15 QLFKKLKFSFIYDL
+15 S
-29 FLIMLLE
+29 
-36 LWRYYGLCDTER
+36 
-48 IMASEEKLLIKAP
+48 SEEKVLIKAP
-61 RSHKDGHLFVVSETA
+61 RSHKDGHLFAVSETA

-86 KGVTKSIIELL
+86 KGVTKSIVELL

-103 GFRSKDGL
+103 GFRSQDGY

-134 RTAVAIGLFKQIPVR
+134 RAAVNIGLFSQIPVR

-161 QFVNPNQLISVLG
+161 KFVNPNQLISVLG
-174 STSLITESVKQSEK
+174 STSLVTESVKQTEK
-188 RKRSK
+188 KKRSK
-193 ALAQTQVNQ
+193 ALAQTQVNK
-202 RLLHEHGLNT
+202 RLLNEHGLNT

-220 EQFVVSPTNW
+220 DQFVVSPTNW

-244 KSYQKSM
+244 KNYQKSM

-284 TVQYHDHHQEDYQLN
+284 TVQYHDHHQEDYQLD
-299 AKYVPNKT
+299 AKQAPNKT

-374 SEEAPTEGSDGEIR
+374 SEEAPTEGADGEIR

-402 FEELMTK
+402 YEELLTR

-432 FRSRMSRRHTDTMML
+432 FRSRMARRHTDTMLL

-469 ELRRLSN
+469 ELKKLSEGKGT
-476 DQNKIGDFNV
+476 DDLFAV

-493 TISELIE
+493 MIKTIAEKG
-500 QDKVLDYQVAI
+500 KVKDYEVDI

-522 RAKTTNAGKRNMA
+522 RARTTNAGKRNMA

-548 KQRLQELSEIIDGE
+548 KQKLEELSEIIDGE
-562 FEPIQRKPSTPRGRL
+562 FEPIQRKSPSPRGKL

-600 KYTSAEAL
+600 RYTSPEAL

-615 AAMTGHAPSSIRE
+615 AAMTGHSYSSINE
-628 ECQELIDKLDW
+628 ECTELIDKLDY
-639 LKVDDCV
+639 LRVGEAAL
-646 VPYSTLSKVIELY
+646 PYETLSKVIELY
-659 NTQHRN
+659 NSQSEN

-683 CKLVYEEHID
+683 CKQVFDGHLDET
-693 DSVFR
+693 VFR
-698 ALDEVAI
+698 ALDEVAV
-705 GI
+705 

>member
-1 MINLINIDQNNQKD
+1 M
-15 QLFKKLKFSFIYDL
+15 S
-29 FLIMLLE
+29 
-36 LWRYYGLCDTER
+36 
-48 IMASEEKLLIKAP
+48 SEEKLLIKAP
-61 RSHKDGHLFVVSETA
+61 RSHKDGHLFEVSEVA
-76 VDWIEQYQHF
+76 VNWIEQYQHF
-86 KGVTKSIIELL
+86 KGVTKSIVELL

-103 GFRSKDGL
+103 GFSSKDGL
-111 VSTTELIE
+111 VSTTELID
-119 ATDGQLTRAAIQQRL
+119 ATDGQVTRAAIQQRL
-134 RTAVAIGLFKQIPVR
+134 RAAVNIGLFQQVPVR

-161 QFVNPNQLISVLG
+161 RFVNPNQLISVLG
-174 STSLITESVKQSEK
+174 ATSLVTESVKQNEK
-188 RKRSK
+188 QKRSK
-193 ALAQTQVNQ
+193 ALAQTQVNK
-202 RLLHEHGLNT
+202 RLLNEHGLNT

-220 EQFVVSPTNW
+220 DQFVVSPTNW

-259 VIETRSSKNIMTV
+259 VIETRSSKSIMTV

-284 TVQYHDHHQEDYQLN
+284 TVQYHEHHQHQYQLDGTH
-299 AKYVPNKT
+299 VPNKT

-374 SEEAPTEGSDGEIR
+374 SEEAPTEGADGEIR

-402 FEELMTK
+402 YEELLTR

-432 FRSRMSRRHTDTMML
+432 FRSRMSRRHSDVMLL

-469 ELRRLSN
+469 ELKKLSKEKGS
-476 DQNKIGDFNV
+476 DELFVV

-493 TISELIE
+493 TISAMIE
-500 QDKVLDYQVAI
+500 KDKIKDYQFDI
-511 KCDVEEVLRYS
+511 KCDAEEVLRYS
-522 RAKTTNAGKRNMA
+522 RARTTNAGKRNMA

-548 KQRLQELSEIIDGE
+548 KQQLEEMSQIIDGE
-562 FEPIQRKPSTPRGRL
+562 FEPIQRKERSPRGKL
-577 GRRVKLRKHL
+577 GRRVKQRKHL

-600 KYTSAEAL
+600 KYTSTEAL

-615 AAMTGHAPSSIRE
+615 AAMTGHSHSSIQE
-628 ECQELIDKLDW
+628 ECLELIDKLDF
-639 LKVDDCV
+639 LRVGDQV
-646 VPYSTLSKVIELY
+646 IPYETLSKMVELY
-659 NTQHRN
+659 NGQSEN
-665 KHLSIERLISG
+665 KHLSIERLIAG

-683 CKLVYEEHID
+683 CKQVFEGHLDET
-693 DSVFR
+693 VFR
-698 ALDEVAI
+698 ALDEVAV
-705 GI
+705 